1 MHMTIERS
9 NYHHGDLKA
18 ALVTAA
24 TDIIAETGVDGFSLR
39 EAARR
44 AGVAASAPAHHF
56 GSAKGLLTEVAL
68 AGYRQLGDYLG
79 TVKSSDDPRADLTG
93 ISLAYVRFAL
103 DNPGLFRLMF
113 RNNLVNRDDPR
124 YAETSMAALGAFGRA
139 AGAYGELQHLGPTEA
154 VVATWS
160 AIHGLAHLMLEEKL
174 QPLLGQASSHELL
187 VTKLPQIVAAIWQTE
202 RNGDA

>member
-1 MHMTIERS
+1 MHMATQRP

-24 TDIIAETGVDGFSLR
+24 TDIIAETGVEGFSLR

-68 AGYRQLGDYLG
+68 KGYELLGAYLG
-79 TVKSSDDPRADLTG
+79 EVVPTDDPRADLTG

-103 DNPGLFRLMF
+103 DHPGTFRLMF
-113 RNNLVNRDDPR
+113 RNDLVNRQDPR
-124 YAETSMAALGAFGRA
+124 YREISMAALGAFGQA
-139 AGAYGELQHLGPTEA
+139 ANSYGALQNLKPTES

-160 AIHGLAHLMLEEKL
+160 AIHGLAHLMLEGKL
-174 QPLLGQASSHELL
+174 EPLLGPGSSHDLL
-187 VTKLPQIVAAIWQTE
+187 ESQLPQIVTAIWKAG
-202 RNGDA
+202 R